1 MRIMKSSTLLGG
13 LLSTT
18 TPVIVNAGRTN
29 NSPFLG
35 WSGNEEVDEI
45 VDISNDG
52 FTKDTS
58 CMNTKYQID
67 HTESLQCLSSS
78 LGITENGSVVD
89 GNDKFWKQISL
100 KAPPSCV
107 DGRRLKID
115 ELEISVEFY
124 DSLRDFAVS
133 CFFSLFVLYCY
144 LSCVCEMYIECCICW

>member
-1 MRIMKSSTLLGG
+1 MRIMKSTTLLGG

-29 NSPFLG
+29 NNSPFLG
-35 WSGNEEVDEI
+35 WSGHEEVDEI

-78 LGITENGSVVD
+78 TLGITENGSVVD
-89 GNDKFWKQISL
+89 DDKFWKQISL

-133 CFFSLFVLYCY
+133 CFFSLLYCFVCFVIC
-144 LSCVCEMYIECCICW
+144 LVCVKLY